1 MSELGYK
8 AFDADHHYYEAE
20 DAFTRH
26 IDPKMAKRAMQWGH
40 VGGKQ
45 RLLVGGRI
53 NRFIPN
59 PTFDPVSKPG
69 ALEDYYRGRMSDG
82 GDIRNAFGDLEPI
95 DPAYR
100 DRDVRLKV
108 LKTQQLE
115 GAFFFPT
122 LGVGMEEALKHDT
135 PALCA
140 AFRAFNRWLD
150 DDWGYAYMDAIF
162 AAPYI
167 TLADPDWAAEE
178 IEQLLERDVR
188 IVVMR
193 SGPVPT
199 AHGYASPGDPMFDP
213 YWSRVNEA
221 GITVVFHGGDSGY
234 GRYCE
239 DWGESGETE
248 AFRHTPLKRMLSPH
262 PVHDTMAALIAHGV
276 FARHKNLRLAAIE
289 NGSGWVYTLT
299 AALKKA
305 YGSIPMSFAEDPME
319 TFHRHVWVAP
329 FFEDDLDDLKQYVPV
344 ERLMFGSDFPHAEG
358 IPEPTDWVNDIPNF
372 SDTEKRLVMR
382 ENALTLVKPQS
393 IHGA

>member
-45 RLLVGGRI
+45 RLLVGGKI

-69 ALEDYYRGRMSDG
+69 ALEDYYRGRMSAG
-82 GDIRNAFGDLEPI
+82 GDIRKAFGDLEPI

-150 DDWGYAYMDAIF
+150 DDWGLRVHGRDLRGALHHPRGSRLGRGRDRATSRTRRANRRDAI
-162 AAPYI
+162 
-167 TLADPDWAAEE
+167 
-178 IEQLLERDVR
+178 
-188 IVVMR
+188 
-193 SGPVPT
+193 GPGTDGPRL
-199 AHGYASPGDPMFDP
+199 
-213 YWSRVNEA
+213 RV
-221 GITVVFHGGDSGY
+221 T
-234 GRYCE
+234 R
-239 DWGESGETE
+239 
-248 AFRHTPLKRMLSPH
+248 
-262 PVHDTMAALIAHGV
+262 
-276 FARHKNLRLAAIE
+276 
-289 NGSGWVYTLT
+289 
-299 AALKKA
+299 
-305 YGSIPMSFAEDPME
+305 
-319 TFHRHVWVAP
+319 
-329 FFEDDLDDLKQYVPV
+329 
-344 ERLMFGSDFPHAEG
+344 
-358 IPEPTDWVNDIPNF
+358 
-372 SDTEKRLVMR
+372 
-382 ENALTLVKPQS
+382 
-393 IHGA
+393 